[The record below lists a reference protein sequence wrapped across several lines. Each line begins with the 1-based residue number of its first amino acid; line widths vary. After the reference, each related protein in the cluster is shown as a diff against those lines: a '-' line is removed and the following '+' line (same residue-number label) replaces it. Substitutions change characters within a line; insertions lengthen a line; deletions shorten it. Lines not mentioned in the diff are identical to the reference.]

1 MIKKYNLL
9 LVGIF
14 ALGLVLR
21 LYQLGNYP
29 ALNADEAA
37 LGYNAYSLLETGKD
51 EHGNSWPIH
60 FQSFNDYKPG
70 LTVYLILPFV
80 KLFGLNIW
88 SVRIFPMFLS
98 SLTIL
103 AIYYLVQELFSNRR
117 FSLLSALFLSISPWH
132 IHFSRGAWEVSIE
145 TFFMTFGMWSFLRA
159 RSSPKL
165 YLLSVLVFAA
175 SLYTYHSAR
184 LVTPLLGLGLL
195 VFQYKNMLND
205 KAIIGLSIG
214 LGIIVLTP
222 LILDL
227 MGPAGIS
234 RASGVG
240 ITADMGT
247 VSRINEQRGE
257 HANQDG
263 LWTKALHNK
272 LVNFGLVFT
281 KNWSDHYW
289 GEFLFNSGDEIQRNK
304 VPEMGQMY
312 IFDIIFILI
321 GFAGIVKL
329 KVKNNWKLVIWWLIV
344 APVASALTFQ
354 SPHALRAHNM
364 VIPMVI
370 ISAYGFSVMM
380 NRIHRVGLILFIVLI
395 VLGVSRYLH
404 LYWVH
409 TAKAYPY
416 SSQYGVSELV
426 GYLSGKTGEYKKIL
440 VTDRYDQP
448 YILFL
453 FYSKFPPEKFQQ
465 EHVLTDRDRFGFSTV
480 REFGNY
486 HFERIDFE
494 KIRGS
499 SSDSLIVG
507 TSKEIPSDANI
518 VKTIAFPNGE
528 DAFRVV
534 EN

>member
-1 MIKKYNLL
+1 MGQPLLWQFMIKKYNLL

-132 IHFSRGAWEVSIE
+132 IHFSRGAWEVSIA

-227 MGPAGIS
+227 MGPANYTCQCCRDSKGGNVN
-234 RASGVG
+234 A
-240 ITADMGT
+240 
-247 VSRINEQRGE
+247 
-257 HANQDG
+257 HHLDG
-263 LWTKALHNK
+263 
-272 LVNFGLVFT
+272 
-281 KNWSDHYW
+281 
-289 GEFLFNSGDEIQRNK
+289 
-304 VPEMGQMY
+304 
-312 IFDIIFILI
+312 
-321 GFAGIVKL
+321 
-329 KVKNNWKLVIWWLIV
+329 
-344 APVASALTFQ
+344 
-354 SPHALRAHNM
+354 
-364 VIPMVI
+364 
-370 ISAYGFSVMM
+370 
-380 NRIHRVGLILFIVLI
+380 
-395 VLGVSRYLH
+395 
-404 LYWVH
+404 
-409 TAKAYPY
+409 
-416 SSQYGVSELV
+416 
-426 GYLSGKTGEYKKIL
+426 
-440 VTDRYDQP
+440 
-448 YILFL
+448 
-453 FYSKFPPEKFQQ
+453 
-465 EHVLTDRDRFGFSTV
+465 
-480 REFGNY
+480 
-486 HFERIDFE
+486 
-494 KIRGS
+494 
-499 SSDSLIVG
+499 
-507 TSKEIPSDANI
+507 
-518 VKTIAFPNGE
+518 
-528 DAFRVV
+528 
-534 EN
+534 